1 MDAEEWLME
10 MVTVYL
16 KQKLRFNLNTFA
28 ENAIMDLSELL
39 MDNVLNAVVN
49 KKDANALTLTS

>member
-1 MDAEEWLME
+1 
-10 MVTVYL
+10 VYL